1 MLASIN
7 DWFLGLGAEYGVNP
21 YIFGGIYV
29 GAIPFFLATMAWMVR
44 RKRRGESIAVQIA
57 IAGFLAL
64 SSYIYLIFAGRNLA
78 WWVYALVILL
88 VLYTIWTLVQKVRAP
103 ADPAAADR
111 SKH

>member
-1 MLASIN
+1 MFEAIN
-7 DWFLGLGAEYGVNP
+7 DWFMGLGAEYGVNP

-78 WWVYALVILL
+78 WWVYALVAAL
-88 VLYTIWTLVQKVRAP
+88 VVYTIWTLFQKARAP
-103 ADPAAADR
+103 APIED
-111 SKH
+111 